1 MMTCFFLAEIIW
13 NQISF
18 KSLGD
23 WAVFF
28 QMFRAVRANSCSTN
42 LWNKLQAFR
51 FMNVFCHVVAVKIV
65 CKKRVSMCLPLGN
78 RIPRSYQTSLTKP
91 WFLAGGAAFNSA
103 WWLSRQKLIQKLA
116 PEPSFS
122 MILNNLRIYHD
133 NSWFIHVNWD
143 HYTSIYPIIKY
154 YKCPLYMSNI
164 FQYSCHDGI
173 WPFPHSPQMELS
185 DPVATRH
192 PPLEVPAAPEFRWR
206 WPRVPKSEF
215 SDATVDIRWMI
226 SWWRNLR
233 WMITLWYW

>member
-1 MMTCFFLAEIIW
+1 
-13 NQISF
+13 
-18 KSLGD
+18 
-23 WAVFF
+23 
-28 QMFRAVRANSCSTN
+28 
-42 LWNKLQAFR
+42 
-51 FMNVFCHVVAVKIV
+51 MNVFCHVVAVKIV

-154 YKCPLYMSNI
+154 YKCPLYICPIYSNI
-164 FQYSCHDGI
+164 HVMTGYDH
-173 WPFPHSPQMELS
+173 FPIHPRWNFPILSPQGIHLWK
-185 DPVATRH
+185 
-192 PPLEVPAAPEFRWR
+192 FRQ
-206 WPRVPKSEF
+206 
-215 SDATVDIRWMI
+215 
-226 SWWRNLR
+226 LR
-233 WMITLWYW
+233 SSGGADHVCRSRSFRMLPWIFDGWFHGEEIWGEWLPSGTGNDW